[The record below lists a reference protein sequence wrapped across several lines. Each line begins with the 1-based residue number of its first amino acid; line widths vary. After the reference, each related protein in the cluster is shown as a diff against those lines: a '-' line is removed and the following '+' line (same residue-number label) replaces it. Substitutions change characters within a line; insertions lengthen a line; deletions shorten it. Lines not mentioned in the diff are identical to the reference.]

1 MQKALCDVLDFYY
14 MGEVEPIGQRETTIN
29 DNRGNELP
37 IVNFR
42 LKLETP
48 VKDELYSYFTND

>member
-29 DNRGNELP
+29 DNRGNS
-37 IVNFR
+37 FQ
-42 LKLETP
+42 
-48 VKDELYSYFTND
+48 